1 MVPFGIADV
10 LFWAPRWPIQI
21 SRRQRRRWCTRRRK
35 VFRMVSTCRCSE
47 LEPRA
52 CLVRTSYPIVVAPL
66 FIMGDMLVWL
76 PQYLLHTE
84 LSGWRTC
91 IMLWL
96 FQVKFPFRWM
106 LERCARNMH
115 RLPVSSQ
122 ETRIMYSVRSASIW
136 RAVFLIE
143 WWIEHVCIDENAGDA
158 RQFDLNRWDFT
169 AKVAPNWW
177 DFTAKCGTM
186 NQLSVVTQSDG
197 EAWWIV

>member
-1 MVPFGIADV
+1 
-10 LFWAPRWPIQI
+10 
-21 SRRQRRRWCTRRRK
+21 

-52 CLVRTSYPIVVAPL
+52 CLDRTSYPIVVAPL

-106 LERCARNMH
+106 LERCLEICIGYQYPHKKQALCVPFVP
-115 RLPVSSQ
+115 RLCDVLSSWSHG
-122 ETRIMYSVRSASIW
+122 E
-136 RAVFLIE
+136 
-143 WWIEHVCIDENAGDA
+143 
-158 RQFDLNRWDFT
+158 
-169 AKVAPNWW
+169 
-177 DFTAKCGTM
+177 
-186 NQLSVVTQSDG
+186 LSTF
-197 EAWWIV
+197 A